1 MAPLGSTWSPRF
13 GRWYCRFKPS
23 PVLKRRDAAQDLA
36 AMAQQNAEVHEILV
50 CQVAEYREVNAVLGE
65 ALSVLR

>member
-13 GRWYCRFKPS
+13 GRWYCRFKAS

-36 AMAQQNAEVHEILV
+36 AMAQQNAEVLEILI
-50 CQVAEYREVNAVLGE
+50 CQVAEYREGNAVLGE
-65 ALSVLR
+65 ALSIL

>member
-1 MAPLGSTWSPRF
+1 MAPLGFAWSPRF

-23 PVLKRRDAAQDLA
+23 SVLKRRDAAQDLA
-36 AMAQQNAEVHEILV
+36 AMAQQNAEVLEIMI

-65 ALSVLR
+65 ALRVLR